1 MIQIE
6 FPELEVNPFMLKPIK
21 NDQGNLFSGRERELA
36 TISTYIKYRSSR
48 FAVVHGPKG
57 IGKTSFLNVVSNA
70 SSMPV
75 LIDSIQIDSP
85 YNSLIEGVYSAMIGY
100 DIPSNWRQIESDL
113 EKATNSYS
121 GPLPFIAIDAPDL
134 PLESL
139 SRLIGRFASL
149 AEKLEVM
156 TIFSLDSDVF
166 QNLPLDA
173 KKKFDLI
180 LPLNPLENNEI
191 AKLVESRV
199 KSTGVDWKCS
209 DDVSQSLLDQFN
221 GSPGETMIQLRDYVD
236 RIFFDL
242 SGTNIANVYT
252 NSKTQSSDLDPLV
265 EKFNDEIIDIV
276 ANDEEES
283 AEEKLEQEKHRETED
298 NLKKIYS
305 SPSTEFYSN
314 DEHDLTNPEGNFP
327 VSSSDDATNEEI
339 DEVIIPEFE
348 EFNLDFDKLD
358 EMKQSENV
366 PSKPINMPS
375 GGLSGLRARMN
386 SYDADNQDSVDLKVA
401 DSDDRGSIWVS
412 QEAPLFGHEENEM
425 DVEEDEFELDLAE
438 IEPEPNHFDSLA
450 ERSYSSHI
458 LDNMDTNEDENNKKL
473 VKILQDI
480 LLGNNHNSEQENVT
494 KVSKIVESLMSLNE
508 PKENLEQE
516 KPLQISIFT
525 NLNKK
530 EAKVLAK
537 GIDKEITPSDK
548 EILEELDVKRPRLSQ
563 ICNKLQKSGVF
574 KSKKIGR
581 SRYFSITSTAKAQ
594 MKAWGM
600 LDQGGE
606 Y

>member
-6 FPELEVNPFMLKPIK
+6 FPELEMNPFMLKPIK

-36 TISTYIKYRSSR
+36 TISTYIKFRSSR

-173 KKKFDLI
+173 KKKFDLVM
-180 LPLNPLENNEI
+180 PLDPLESDEV

-199 KSTGVDWKCS
+199 KSAGVDWKCS

-221 GSPGETMIQLRDYVD
+221 GNPGETIVQLRDYVD
-236 RIFFDL
+236 TIFFDL
-242 SGTNIANVYT
+242 SGTSMANVY
-252 NSKTQSSDLDPLV
+252 NNMKNQSSELDPLV

-276 ANDEEES
+276 ANDDEES
-283 AEEKLEQEKHRETED
+283 VDEIVEQEKHRETED
-298 NLKKIYS
+298 DLKKVYS

-314 DEHDLTNPEGNFP
+314 DEHDLSNPEGN
-327 VSSSDDATNEEI
+327 SSDSNSDDLI
-339 DEVIIPEFE
+339 DDLIFPEFE

-366 PSKPINMPS
+366 PSKPVNMPS

-386 SYDADNQDSVDLKVA
+386 SYDDKNQDSVDLKIA
-401 DSDDRGSIWVS
+401 DSDDSASIWVS
-412 QEAPLFGHEENEM
+412 QEAPLFGHEEKEKH
-425 DVEEDEFELDLAE
+425 VEEDDMELDLVE
-438 IEPEPNHFDSLA
+438 IDQEPNYFDSLA
-450 ERSYSSHI
+450 ERSYSSDI
-458 LDNMDTNEDENNKKL
+458 LDNNDTNGEENNEKL
-473 VKILQDI
+473 VKMLQDI
-480 LLGNNHNSEQENVT
+480 LLGKNHNSVRENVT

-516 KPLQISIFT
+516 RPLEISIFT

>member
-6 FPELEVNPFMLKPIK
+6 FPKLEVNPFMLKPIK

-36 TISTYIKYRSSR
+36 TISTYIKFRSSR

-75 LIDSIQIDSP
+75 LIDSIQTDSP

-156 TIFSLDSDVF
+156 TIFSLNSDVF

-180 LPLNPLENNEI
+180 MPLNPLENDEI

-221 GSPGETMIQLRDYVD
+221 GNPGETIVQLRDYVD

-242 SGTNIANVYT
+242 SGTNIANVY
-252 NSKTQSSDLDPLV
+252 NNMKNQSSELDPLV

-276 ANDEEES
+276 ANDALES
-283 AEEKLEQEKHRETED
+283 VDEMVEQEKHREAED
-298 NLKKIYS
+298 DLKKIYS

-314 DEHDLTNPEGNFP
+314 DEHDLTNSEGNFSEP
-327 VSSSDDATNEEI
+327 SSDDLIEEAI
-339 DEVIIPEFE
+339 LPEFE

-386 SYDADNQDSVDLKVA
+386 SFDANNQDSVDLKIA
-401 DSDDRGSIWVS
+401 DSDGRASIWVS
-412 QEAPLFGHEENEM
+412 QEAPLFGHEEKEM
-425 DVEEDEFELDLAE
+425 HVEEDDLDLDLVE
-438 IEPEPNHFDSLA
+438 VDQEPNHFDSLA
-450 ERSYSSHI
+450 ERSYSSDI
-458 LDNMDTNEDENNKKL
+458 LDNRDTNEEENNEKL
-473 VKILQDI
+473 VKMLQDI
-480 LLGNNHNSEQENVT
+480 LLGKNHNLVQENVT
-494 KVSKIVESLMSLNE
+494 KVSKIVESLMSLND
-508 PKENLEQE
+508 PKEDIEQE
-516 KPLQISIFT
+516 RPLEISIFT
-525 NLNKK
+525 NLNMK

-537 GIDKEITPSDK
+537 GVDKEITPSDK

>member
-6 FPELEVNPFMLKPIK
+6 LPNLEVNPFMLKPIK

-36 TISTYIKYRSSR
+36 TLSTYIKFRSSR
-48 FAVVHGPKG
+48 FAVIHGPKG
-57 IGKTSFLNVVSNA
+57 IGKSSFLNVVSNA

-75 LIDSIQIDSP
+75 LIDSVQVDSP
-85 YNSLIEGVYSAMIGY
+85 YTSLIEGVYSAMIGY
-100 DIPSNWRQIESDL
+100 DIPSNWRQIENNL

-166 QNLPLDA
+166 QDLPLDA
-173 KKKFDLI
+173 KKKFDLVM
-180 LPLNPLENNEI
+180 PLSSLDKDEV
-191 AKLVESRV
+191 AKLIESRV
-199 KSTGVDWKCS
+199 KSAGVDWKCT
-209 DDVSQSLLDQFN
+209 DDVAQSLLDQFN
-221 GSPGETMIQLRDYVD
+221 GNPGDTIVELRDYVD
-236 RIFFDL
+236 KIFFDL
-242 SGTNIANVYT
+242 SDSGAGIVNDKIAI
-252 NSKTQSSDLDPLV
+252 QSSELDPLV
-265 EKFNDEIIDIV
+265 KKVKDEIIDNIELV
-276 ANDEEES
+276 DEDLDQEIKEEEKDS
-283 AEEKLEQEKHRETED
+283 SGDED
-298 NLKKIYS
+298 LKKVYS

-314 DEHDLTNPEGNFP
+314 EESELTELAQDSSEPETKEFIQEN
-327 VSSSDDATNEEI
+327 NL
-339 DEVIIPEFE
+339 PEFDS
-348 EFNLDFDKLD
+348 FNLDFDELDKLK
-358 EMKQSENV
+358 EIENI
-366 PSKPINMPS
+366 PPKIIKMPS

-386 SYDADNQDSVDLKVA
+386 SIDTEAQNSEGLEIV
-401 DSDDRGSIWVS
+401 DSDDSASIWVS
-412 QEAPLFGHEENEM
+412 QEAPLFGQEEIEE
-425 DVEEDEFELDLAE
+425 DFSEDEFESNLEE
-438 IEPEPNHFDSLA
+438 IEQESHYFDTLA
-450 ERSYSSHI
+450 ERSFSTDI
-458 LDNMDTNEDENNKKL
+458 LDIKASNEEENSEKL
-473 VKILQDI
+473 VKILQDF
-480 LLGNNHNSEQENVT
+480 LLGKNLNSVHEDETN
-494 KVSKIVESLMSLNE
+494 VSKIVEALMSLNE
-508 PKENLEQE
+508 PKENPEE
-516 KPLQISIFT
+516 EMPLQISIFT

-537 GIDKEITPSDK
+537 GIEKEITPSDK
-548 EILEELDVKRPRLSQ
+548 AILDELDVKRPRLSQ
-563 ICNKLQKSGVF
+563 ICNKLLKSGVF

>member
-6 FPELEVNPFMLKPIK
+6 FPELEMNPFMLKPIK

-36 TISTYIKYRSSR
+36 TISTYIKFRSSR

-173 KKKFDLI
+173 KKKFDLVM
-180 LPLNPLENNEI
+180 PLDPLESDEV

-199 KSTGVDWKCS
+199 KSAGVDWKCS

-221 GSPGETMIQLRDYVD
+221 GNPGETIVQLRDYVD
-236 RIFFDL
+236 AIFFDL
-242 SGTNIANVYT
+242 SGTSMATVY
-252 NSKTQSSDLDPLV
+252 NNMKNQSSELDPLV

-276 ANDEEES
+276 ANDDEES
-283 AEEKLEQEKHRETED
+283 VDEIVEQEKHRETED
-298 NLKKIYS
+298 DLKKVYS

-314 DEHDLTNPEGNFP
+314 DEHDLSNPEGN
-327 VSSSDDATNEEI
+327 SSDSNSDDLI
-339 DEVIIPEFE
+339 DDLIFPEFE

-366 PSKPINMPS
+366 PSKPVNMPS

-386 SYDADNQDSVDLKVA
+386 SYDDKTQDSVDLKIA
-401 DSDDRGSIWVS
+401 DSDDSASIWVS
-412 QEAPLFGHEENEM
+412 QEAPLFGHEEKEM
-425 DVEEDEFELDLAE
+425 HVEEDEMELDLVE
-438 IEPEPNHFDSLA
+438 IDQEPNYFDSLA
-450 ERSYSSHI
+450 ERSYSSDV
-458 LDNMDTNEDENNKKL
+458 LDNNDTNGEENNEKL
-473 VKILQDI
+473 VKMLQDI
-480 LLGNNHNSEQENVT
+480 LLGKNHNSVRENVT

-516 KPLQISIFT
+516 RPLEISIFT

>member
-1 MIQIE
+1 
-6 FPELEVNPFMLKPIK
+6 MLKPIK

-36 TISTYIKYRSSR
+36 TISTYIKFRSSR

-173 KKKFDLI
+173 KKKFDLVM
-180 LPLNPLENNEI
+180 PLDPLESDEV

-199 KSTGVDWKCS
+199 KSAGVDWKCS

-221 GSPGETMIQLRDYVD
+221 GNPGETIVQLRDYVD
-236 RIFFDL
+236 AIFFDL
-242 SGTNIANVYT
+242 SGTSMANVY
-252 NSKTQSSDLDPLV
+252 NNMKNQSSELDPLV

-276 ANDEEES
+276 ANDDEES
-283 AEEKLEQEKHRETED
+283 VDEIVEQEKHRETED
-298 NLKKIYS
+298 DLKKVYS

-314 DEHDLTNPEGNFP
+314 DEHDLSNPEGN
-327 VSSSDDATNEEI
+327 SSDSNSDDLI
-339 DEVIIPEFE
+339 DDLIFPEFE

-366 PSKPINMPS
+366 PSKPVNMPS

-386 SYDADNQDSVDLKVA
+386 SYDDKNQDSVDLKIA
-401 DSDDRGSIWVS
+401 DSDDSASIWVS
-412 QEAPLFGHEENEM
+412 QEAPLFGHEEKEM
-425 DVEEDEFELDLAE
+425 HVEEDEMELDLVE
-438 IEPEPNHFDSLA
+438 IDQEPNYFDSLA
-450 ERSYSSHI
+450 ERSYSSDI
-458 LDNMDTNEDENNKKL
+458 LDNDATNGEENNEKL
-473 VKILQDI
+473 VKMLQDI
-480 LLGNNHNSEQENVT
+480 LLGKNHNSVRENVT

-516 KPLQISIFT
+516 RPLEISIFT

-600 LDQGGE
+600 LDHGGE

>member
-6 FPELEVNPFMLKPIK
+6 FPELEINPFMLKPIK

-36 TISTYIKYRSSR
+36 TISTYIKFRSSR

-173 KKKFDLI
+173 KKKFDLVM
-180 LPLNPLENNEI
+180 PLDPLESDEV

-199 KSTGVDWKCS
+199 KSAGVDWKCS

-221 GSPGETMIQLRDYVD
+221 GNPGETIVQLRDYVD
-236 RIFFDL
+236 AIFFDL
-242 SGTNIANVYT
+242 SGTSMATVY
-252 NSKTQSSDLDPLV
+252 NNMKNQSSELDPLV

-276 ANDEEES
+276 ANDDEES
-283 AEEKLEQEKHRETED
+283 VDEIVEQEKHRETED
-298 NLKKIYS
+298 DLKKVYS

-314 DEHDLTNPEGNFP
+314 DEHDLSNPEGN
-327 VSSSDDATNEEI
+327 SSDSNSDDLI
-339 DEVIIPEFE
+339 DDLIFPEFE

-366 PSKPINMPS
+366 PSKPVNMPS

-386 SYDADNQDSVDLKVA
+386 SYDDKNQDSVDLKIA
-401 DSDDRGSIWVS
+401 DSDDSASIWVS
-412 QEAPLFGHEENEM
+412 QEAPLFGHEEKEM
-425 DVEEDEFELDLAE
+425 HVEEDEMELDLVE
-438 IEPEPNHFDSLA
+438 IDQEPNHFDSLA
-450 ERSYSSHI
+450 ERSYSSDI
-458 LDNMDTNEDENNKKL
+458 LDNRDANEEENNEKL
-473 VKILQDI
+473 VKMLQDI
-480 LLGNNHNSEQENVT
+480 LLGKNHNSVRENVT

-516 KPLQISIFT
+516 RPLEISIFT

>member
-1 MIQIE
+1 M
-6 FPELEVNPFMLKPIK
+6 NPFMLKPIK

-36 TISTYIKYRSSR
+36 TISTYIKFRSSR

-173 KKKFDLI
+173 KKKFDLVM
-180 LPLNPLENNEI
+180 PLDPLESDEV

-199 KSTGVDWKCS
+199 KSAGVDWKCS

-221 GSPGETMIQLRDYVD
+221 GNPGETIVQLRDYVD
-236 RIFFDL
+236 TIFFDL
-242 SGTNIANVYT
+242 SGTSMANVY
-252 NSKTQSSDLDPLV
+252 NNMKNQSSDLDPLV

-276 ANDEEES
+276 ANDDEES
-283 AEEKLEQEKHRETED
+283 VDEIVEQEKHRETED
-298 NLKKIYS
+298 DLKKVYS

-314 DEHDLTNPEGNFP
+314 DEHDLSNPEGN
-327 VSSSDDATNEEI
+327 SSDSNSDDLI
-339 DEVIIPEFE
+339 DDLIFPEFE

-366 PSKPINMPS
+366 PSKPVNMPS

-386 SYDADNQDSVDLKVA
+386 SYDDKNQDSVDLKIA
-401 DSDDRGSIWVS
+401 DSDNSASIWVS
-412 QEAPLFGHEENEM
+412 QEAPLFGHEEKEM
-425 DVEEDEFELDLAE
+425 HVEEDEMELDLVE
-438 IEPEPNHFDSLA
+438 IDQEPNYFDSLA
-450 ERSYSSHI
+450 ERSYSSNI
-458 LDNMDTNEDENNKKL
+458 LDNNATNGEENNEKL
-473 VKILQDI
+473 VKMLQDI
-480 LLGNNHNSEQENVT
+480 LLGKNHNSVRENVT

-516 KPLQISIFT
+516 RPLEISIFT

>member
-36 TISTYIKYRSSR
+36 TISTYIKFRSSR

-134 PLESL
+134 PIESL

-173 KKKFDLI
+173 KKKFDLVM
-180 LPLNPLENNEI
+180 PLNSLDSDEV

-199 KSTGVDWKCS
+199 KSAGVDWKCS
-209 DDVSQSLLDQFN
+209 DDVSQSLLDQYN
-221 GSPGETMIQLRDYVD
+221 GNPGETIVQLRDYVD

-242 SGTNIANVYT
+242 SGTNIANVY
-252 NSKTQSSDLDPLV
+252 NNMKNQSHDLDPLV
-265 EKFNDEIIDIV
+265 EKFNHEIIDIV
-276 ANDEEES
+276 ANDDEES
-283 AEEKLEQEKHRETED
+283 VDEIVEQEKHREAED
-298 NLKKIYS
+298 DLKKIYS

-314 DEHDLTNPEGNFP
+314 DEHDLSNPEGDFSQ
-327 VSSSDDATNEEI
+327 SSSDDLG
-339 DEVIIPEFE
+339 DEAIFPEFE

-366 PSKPINMPS
+366 PSKPVNMPS

-386 SYDADNQDSVDLKVA
+386 SYDDNKQDSVDLKIA
-401 DSDDRGSIWVS
+401 DSDNSASIWVS
-412 QEAPLFGHEENEM
+412 QEAPLFGHEEKQM
-425 DVEEDEFELDLAE
+425 HVEEDELELDLAE
-438 IEPEPNHFDSLA
+438 IDQAPNYFDSLA
-450 ERSYSSHI
+450 DRSYSSDI
-458 LDNMDTNEDENNKKL
+458 LDNSDTNEGENNEKL
-473 VKILQDI
+473 VKMLQDI
-480 LLGNNHNSEQENVT
+480 LLGKNHNSVQENVT

-508 PKENLEQE
+508 PKEDLEQE
-516 KPLQISIFT
+516 RPLEISIFT

-548 EILEELDVKRPRLSQ
+548 EILDELDVKRPRLSQ

>member
-6 FPELEVNPFMLKPIK
+6 FPELEMNPFMLKPIK

-36 TISTYIKYRSSR
+36 TISTYIKFRSSR

-173 KKKFDLI
+173 KKKFDLVM
-180 LPLNPLENNEI
+180 PLDPLESDEV

-199 KSTGVDWKCS
+199 KSAGVDWKCS

-221 GSPGETMIQLRDYVD
+221 GNPGETIVQLRDYVD
-236 RIFFDL
+236 AIFFDL
-242 SGTNIANVYT
+242 SGTSMANVY
-252 NSKTQSSDLDPLV
+252 NNMKNQSSELDPLV

-276 ANDEEES
+276 ANDDEES
-283 AEEKLEQEKHRETED
+283 VDEIVEQEKHRETED
-298 NLKKIYS
+298 DLKKVYS

-314 DEHDLTNPEGNFP
+314 DEHDLSNPEGN
-327 VSSSDDATNEEI
+327 SSDSNSDDLI
-339 DEVIIPEFE
+339 DDLIFPEFE

-366 PSKPINMPS
+366 PSKPVNMPS

-386 SYDADNQDSVDLKVA
+386 SYDDKNQDSVDLKIA
-401 DSDDRGSIWVS
+401 DSDNSASIWVS
-412 QEAPLFGHEENEM
+412 QEAPLFGHEEKEM
-425 DVEEDEFELDLAE
+425 HVEEDEMELDLVE
-438 IEPEPNHFDSLA
+438 IDQEPNYFDSLA
-450 ERSYSSHI
+450 ERSYSSDI
-458 LDNMDTNEDENNKKL
+458 LDNNDTNGEENNEKL
-473 VKILQDI
+473 VKMLQDI
-480 LLGNNHNSEQENVT
+480 LLGKNHNSVRENVT

-516 KPLQISIFT
+516 RPLEISIFT

>member
-6 FPELEVNPFMLKPIK
+6 FPELEINPFMLKPIK

-36 TISTYIKYRSSR
+36 TISTYIKFRSSR

-173 KKKFDLI
+173 KKKFDLVM
-180 LPLNPLENNEI
+180 PLDPLESDEV

-199 KSTGVDWKCS
+199 KSAGVDWKCS

-221 GSPGETMIQLRDYVD
+221 GNPGETIVQLRDYVD
-236 RIFFDL
+236 AIFFDL
-242 SGTNIANVYT
+242 SGTSMATVY
-252 NSKTQSSDLDPLV
+252 NNMKNQSSELDPLV

-276 ANDEEES
+276 ANDDEES
-283 AEEKLEQEKHRETED
+283 VDEIVEQEKHRETED
-298 NLKKIYS
+298 DLKKVYS

-314 DEHDLTNPEGNFP
+314 DEHDLSNPEGN
-327 VSSSDDATNEEI
+327 SSDSDSDDLMDDLI
-339 DEVIIPEFE
+339 FPEFE

-366 PSKPINMPS
+366 PSKPVNMPS

-386 SYDADNQDSVDLKVA
+386 SYDDKNQDSVDLKIA
-401 DSDDRGSIWVS
+401 DSDDSASIWVS
-412 QEAPLFGHEENEM
+412 QEAPLFGHEEKEM
-425 DVEEDEFELDLAE
+425 HVEEDEMELDLVE
-438 IEPEPNHFDSLA
+438 IDQEPNYFDSLA
-450 ERSYSSHI
+450 ERSYSSDI
-458 LDNMDTNEDENNKKL
+458 LDNNDTNGEENNEKL
-473 VKILQDI
+473 VKMLQDI
-480 LLGNNHNSEQENVT
+480 LLGKNHNSVRENVT

-516 KPLQISIFT
+516 RPLEISIFT

>member
-1 MIQIE
+1 MQ
-6 FPELEVNPFMLKPIK
+6 
-21 NDQGNLFSGRERELA
+21 
-36 TISTYIKYRSSR
+36 
-48 FAVVHGPKG
+48 
-57 IGKTSFLNVVSNA
+57 
-70 SSMPV
+70 
-75 LIDSIQIDSP
+75 
-85 YNSLIEGVYSAMIGY
+85 
-100 DIPSNWRQIESDL
+100 
-113 EKATNSYS
+113 
-121 GPLPFIAIDAPDL
+121 
-134 PLESL
+134 
-139 SRLIGRFASL
+139 
-149 AEKLEVM
+149 
-156 TIFSLDSDVF
+156 
-166 QNLPLDA
+166 
-173 KKKFDLI
+173 
-180 LPLNPLENNEI
+180 
-191 AKLVESRV
+191 LVESRV
-199 KSTGVDWKCS
+199 KSAGVDWKCS

-221 GSPGETMIQLRDYVD
+221 GNPGETIVQLRDYVD
-236 RIFFDL
+236 AIFFDL
-242 SGTNIANVYT
+242 SGTSMANVY
-252 NSKTQSSDLDPLV
+252 NNMKNQSSELDPLV

-276 ANDEEES
+276 ANDDEES
-283 AEEKLEQEKHRETED
+283 VDEIVEQEKHRETED
-298 NLKKIYS
+298 DLKKVYS

-314 DEHDLTNPEGNFP
+314 DEHDLSNPEGNSSD
-327 VSSSDDATNEEI
+327 SSSDDLI
-339 DEVIIPEFE
+339 DDLIFPEFE

-366 PSKPINMPS
+366 PSKPVNMPS

-386 SYDADNQDSVDLKVA
+386 SYDDKNQDSVDLKIA
-401 DSDDRGSIWVS
+401 DSDDSASIWVS
-412 QEAPLFGHEENEM
+412 QEAPLFGHEEKEM
-425 DVEEDEFELDLAE
+425 HVEEDEMELDLVE
-438 IEPEPNHFDSLA
+438 IDQEPNYFDSLA
-450 ERSYSSHI
+450 ERSYSSDI
-458 LDNMDTNEDENNKKL
+458 LDNNDTNGEENNEKL
-473 VKILQDI
+473 VKMLQDI
-480 LLGNNHNSEQENVT
+480 LLGKNHNSVRENVT

-516 KPLQISIFT
+516 RPLEISIFT

>member
-6 FPELEVNPFMLKPIK
+6 FPKLELNPFMLKPIK

-36 TISTYIKYRSSR
+36 TISTYIKFRSSR

-173 KKKFDLI
+173 KKKFDLVM
-180 LPLNPLENNEI
+180 PLDPLESDEV

-199 KSTGVDWKCS
+199 KSAGVDWKCS

-221 GSPGETMIQLRDYVD
+221 GNPGETIVQLRDYVD
-236 RIFFDL
+236 AIFFDL
-242 SGTNIANVYT
+242 SGTSMATVY
-252 NSKTQSSDLDPLV
+252 NNMKNQSSELDPLV

-276 ANDEEES
+276 ANDDEES
-283 AEEKLEQEKHRETED
+283 VDEIVEQEKHRETED
-298 NLKKIYS
+298 DLKKVYS

-314 DEHDLTNPEGNFP
+314 DEHDLSNPEGNSSD
-327 VSSSDDATNEEI
+327 SSSDDLI
-339 DEVIIPEFE
+339 DDLIFPEFE

-366 PSKPINMPS
+366 PSKPVKMPS

-386 SYDADNQDSVDLKVA
+386 SYDDKNQDSVDLKIA
-401 DSDDRGSIWVS
+401 DSDDSASIWVS
-412 QEAPLFGHEENEM
+412 QEAPLFGHEEKEM
-425 DVEEDEFELDLAE
+425 HVEEDEMELDLVE
-438 IEPEPNHFDSLA
+438 IDQEPNYFDSLA
-450 ERSYSSHI
+450 ERSYSSDI
-458 LDNMDTNEDENNKKL
+458 LDNNATNGEENNEKL
-473 VKILQDI
+473 VKMLQDI
-480 LLGNNHNSEQENVT
+480 LLGKNHNSVRENVT

-516 KPLQISIFT
+516 RPLEISIFT

>member
-6 FPELEVNPFMLKPIK
+6 FPELEMNPFMLKPIK

-36 TISTYIKYRSSR
+36 TISTYIKFRSSR

-173 KKKFDLI
+173 KKKFDLVM
-180 LPLNPLENNEI
+180 PLDPLESDEV

-199 KSTGVDWKCS
+199 KSAGVDWKCS

-221 GSPGETMIQLRDYVD
+221 GNPGETIVQLRDYVD
-236 RIFFDL
+236 TIFFDL
-242 SGTNIANVYT
+242 SGTSMANVY
-252 NSKTQSSDLDPLV
+252 NNMKNQSSELDPLV

-276 ANDEEES
+276 ANDDEES
-283 AEEKLEQEKHRETED
+283 VDEIVEQEKHRETED
-298 NLKKIYS
+298 DLKKVYS

-314 DEHDLTNPEGNFP
+314 DEHDLSNPEGN
-327 VSSSDDATNEEI
+327 SSDSDSDDLMDDLI
-339 DEVIIPEFE
+339 FPEFE

-366 PSKPINMPS
+366 PSKPVNMPS

-386 SYDADNQDSVDLKVA
+386 SYDDKNQDSVDLKIA
-401 DSDDRGSIWVS
+401 DSDDSASIWVS
-412 QEAPLFGHEENEM
+412 QEAPLFGHEEKEM
-425 DVEEDEFELDLAE
+425 HVEEDEMELDLVE
-438 IEPEPNHFDSLA
+438 IDQEPNYFDSLA
-450 ERSYSSHI
+450 ERSYSSDI
-458 LDNMDTNEDENNKKL
+458 LDNNDTNGEENNEKL
-473 VKILQDI
+473 VKMLQDI
-480 LLGNNHNSEQENVT
+480 LLGKNHNSVRENVT

-516 KPLQISIFT
+516 KPLEISIFT

-581 SRYFSITSTAKAQ
+581 SRYFSITTTAKAQ

>member
-6 FPELEVNPFMLKPIK
+6 FPELEMNPFMLKPIK

-36 TISTYIKYRSSR
+36 TISTYIKFRSSR

-173 KKKFDLI
+173 KKKFDLVM
-180 LPLNPLENNEI
+180 PLDPLESDEV

-199 KSTGVDWKCS
+199 KSAGVDWKCS

-221 GSPGETMIQLRDYVD
+221 GNPGETIVQLRDYVD
-236 RIFFDL
+236 AIFFDL
-242 SGTNIANVYT
+242 SGTSMANVYNNMKNQT
-252 NSKTQSSDLDPLV
+252 SELDPLV

-276 ANDEEES
+276 ANDDEES
-283 AEEKLEQEKHRETED
+283 VDEIVEQEKHRETED
-298 NLKKIYS
+298 DLKKVYS

-314 DEHDLTNPEGNFP
+314 DEHDLSNPEGN
-327 VSSSDDATNEEI
+327 SSDSNSDDLI
-339 DEVIIPEFE
+339 DDLIFPEFE

-366 PSKPINMPS
+366 PSKPVNMPS

-386 SYDADNQDSVDLKVA
+386 SYDDKNQDSVDLKIA
-401 DSDDRGSIWVS
+401 DSDDSASIWVS
-412 QEAPLFGHEENEM
+412 QEAPLFGHEEKEM
-425 DVEEDEFELDLAE
+425 HVEEDEMELDLVE
-438 IEPEPNHFDSLA
+438 IDQEPNYFDSLA
-450 ERSYSSHI
+450 ERSYSSDI
-458 LDNMDTNEDENNKKL
+458 LDNNATNGEENNEKL
-473 VKILQDI
+473 VKMLQDI
-480 LLGNNHNSEQENVT
+480 LLGKNHNSVRENVT

-516 KPLQISIFT
+516 RPLEISIFT

>member
-6 FPELEVNPFMLKPIK
+6 FPELEVNPFLLKPIK

-36 TISTYIKYRSSR
+36 TLSTYIKYRSSR

-75 LIDSIQIDSP
+75 LIDSIQVDSP

-149 AEKLEVM
+149 AEKLEVL

-180 LPLNPLENNEI
+180 MALDPLGNDEV

-199 KSTGVDWKCS
+199 KSAGVDWKCS
-209 DDVSQSLLDQFN
+209 EDVSQSLLDQFN
-221 GSPGETMIQLRDYVD
+221 GNPGETIIQLRDYVD

-242 SGTNIANVYT
+242 SGTNVANVY
-252 NSKTQSSDLDPLV
+252 NNMKNQSSELDPLV

-276 ANDEEES
+276 ANDDEEPVDEIV
-283 AEEKLEQEKHRETED
+283 EQEKHKEAED
-298 NLKKIYS
+298 DLKKIYS
-305 SPSTEFYSN
+305 SPSTEFYSK
-314 DEHDLTNPEGNFP
+314 DEHDLTNPEGNLS
-327 VSSSDDATNEEI
+327 VSSSDESINEEI
-339 DEVIIPEFE
+339 AEEINPEFE

-358 EMKQSENV
+358 EMKQSENM
-366 PSKPINMPS
+366 PLKPVNMPS

-386 SYDADNQDSVDLKVA
+386 SYNSNDQDSVDLKIA
-401 DSDDRGSIWVS
+401 DSDESASIWVS
-412 QEAPLFGHEENEM
+412 QDAPLFGHEEKEM
-425 DVEEDEFELDLAE
+425 DVEEDEFELDLVE
-438 IEPEPNHFDSLA
+438 IEQEPNHFDSLA
-450 ERSYSSHI
+450 ERSYSSDI
-458 LDNMDTNEDENNKKL
+458 LDTRDTNEEEDNKKL
-473 VKILQDI
+473 VKMLQDI
-480 LLGNNHNSEQENVT
+480 LLGKNLNSEQENVT
-494 KVSKIVESLMSLNE
+494 KVSKIVESLMSLNQ

-516 KPLQISIFT
+516 KPLEIGIFT

>member
-6 FPELEVNPFMLKPIK
+6 LPELEMNPFMLKPIK

-36 TISTYIKYRSSR
+36 TISTYIKFRSSR

-173 KKKFDLI
+173 KKKFDLVM
-180 LPLNPLENNEI
+180 PLDPLESDEV

-199 KSTGVDWKCS
+199 KSAGVDWKCS

-221 GSPGETMIQLRDYVD
+221 GNPGETIVQLRDYVD
-236 RIFFDL
+236 TIFFDL
-242 SGTNIANVYT
+242 SGTSMANVY
-252 NSKTQSSDLDPLV
+252 NNMKNQSSELDPLV

-276 ANDEEES
+276 ANDDEES
-283 AEEKLEQEKHRETED
+283 VDEIVEQEKHRETED
-298 NLKKIYS
+298 DLKKVYS

-314 DEHDLTNPEGNFP
+314 DEHDLSNPEGN
-327 VSSSDDATNEEI
+327 SSDSNSDDLI
-339 DEVIIPEFE
+339 DDLIFPEFE

-366 PSKPINMPS
+366 PSKPVNMPS

-386 SYDADNQDSVDLKVA
+386 SYDDKNQDSVDLKIA
-401 DSDDRGSIWVS
+401 DSDDSASIWVS
-412 QEAPLFGHEENEM
+412 QEAPLFGHEEKEM
-425 DVEEDEFELDLAE
+425 HVEEDEMELDLVE
-438 IEPEPNHFDSLA
+438 IDQEPNYFDSLA
-450 ERSYSSHI
+450 ERSYSSDI
-458 LDNMDTNEDENNKKL
+458 LDNNDTNGEENNEKL
-473 VKILQDI
+473 VKMLQDI
-480 LLGNNHNSEQENVT
+480 LLGKNHNSVRENVT

-516 KPLQISIFT
+516 RPLEISIFT

>member
-6 FPELEVNPFMLKPIK
+6 FPELEVNPFTLKPIK

-36 TISTYIKYRSSR
+36 TISTYIKFRSSR

-57 IGKTSFLNVVSNA
+57 VGKTSFLNVVSNA

-180 LPLNPLENNEI
+180 MPLNPLDRDEV

-199 KSTGVDWKCS
+199 KSAGVDWKCS
-209 DDVSQSLLDQFN
+209 DDVSQSLLDQYN
-221 GSPGETMIQLRDYVD
+221 GNPGETIVQLRDYVD

-242 SGTNIANVYT
+242 SGTNIANVYSSMK
-252 NSKTQSSDLDPLV
+252 NQSSDLDPLV

-276 ANDEEES
+276 ANDDEES
-283 AEEKLEQEKHRETED
+283 VDEIAEQEKHRETED
-298 NLKKIYS
+298 DLKKIYS

-314 DEHDLTNPEGNFP
+314 DEHDLLNPQGNFP
-327 VSSSDDATNEEI
+327 ESSSDDLG
-339 DEVIIPEFE
+339 DEAILPEFE

-366 PSKPINMPS
+366 PSKPVNMPS

-386 SYDADNQDSVDLKVA
+386 SYDDNKQDSVDLKIA
-401 DSDDRGSIWVS
+401 DSDDSASIWVS
-412 QEAPLFGHEENEM
+412 QEAPLFGHEEKEM
-425 DVEEDEFELDLAE
+425 HVEEDELELDLVE
-438 IEPEPNHFDSLA
+438 IDQEPNYFDSLA
-450 ERSYSSHI
+450 DRSYSTDI
-458 LDNMDTNEDENNKKL
+458 LDNSDTNEEENNEKL
-473 VKILQDI
+473 VKMLQDI
-480 LLGNNHNSEQENVT
+480 LLGKNHNSVQENVT

-508 PKENLEQE
+508 PKEDLEQE
-516 KPLQISIFT
+516 RPLEISIFT

>member
-6 FPELEVNPFMLKPIK
+6 FPKLEVNPFMLKPIK

-36 TISTYIKYRSSR
+36 TISTYIKFRSSR

-57 IGKTSFLNVVSNA
+57 IGKSSFLNAVSNA

-75 LIDSIQIDSP
+75 LIDSIQTDSP

-156 TIFSLDSDVF
+156 TIFSLNSDVF

-180 LPLNPLENNEI
+180 MPLNPLENDEI

-221 GSPGETMIQLRDYVD
+221 GNPGETIVQLRDYVD

-242 SGTNIANVYT
+242 SGTNIANVY
-252 NSKTQSSDLDPLV
+252 NNMKNQPSELDPLV

-276 ANDEEES
+276 ANDALES
-283 AEEKLEQEKHRETED
+283 VDEMVEQEKHREAED
-298 NLKKIYS
+298 DLKKIYS

-314 DEHDLTNPEGNFP
+314 DEHDLTISEGNFSEP
-327 VSSSDDATNEEI
+327 SSDDLIEEAI
-339 DEVIIPEFE
+339 LPEFE

-386 SYDADNQDSVDLKVA
+386 SFDANNQDSVDLKIA
-401 DSDDRGSIWVS
+401 DSDGRASIWVS
-412 QEAPLFGHEENEM
+412 QEAPLFGHEEKEM
-425 DVEEDEFELDLAE
+425 HVEEDDLDLDLVE
-438 IEPEPNHFDSLA
+438 VDQEPNHFDSLA
-450 ERSYSSHI
+450 ERSYSSDI
-458 LDNMDTNEDENNKKL
+458 LDNRDTNEEENNEKL
-473 VKILQDI
+473 VKMLQDI
-480 LLGNNHNSEQENVT
+480 LLGKNHNLVQENVT
-494 KVSKIVESLMSLNE
+494 KVSKIVESLMSLND
-508 PKENLEQE
+508 PKEDIEQE
-516 KPLQISIFT
+516 RPLEISIFT

-537 GIDKEITPSDK
+537 GVDKEITPSDK

>member
-6 FPELEVNPFMLKPIK
+6 FPELEMNPFMLKPIK

-36 TISTYIKYRSSR
+36 TISTYIKFRSSR

-180 LPLNPLENNEI
+180 MALDPLGNDEV

-199 KSTGVDWKCS
+199 KSAGVDWKCS
-209 DDVSQSLLDQFN
+209 EDVSQSLLDQFN
-221 GSPGETMIQLRDYVD
+221 GNPGETIIQLRDYVD

-242 SGTNIANVYT
+242 SGTNIANVY
-252 NSKTQSSDLDPLV
+252 NNMKNQSSELDPLV

-276 ANDEEES
+276 ANDDEEPLDEI
-283 AEEKLEQEKHRETED
+283 AEQEKQKGSED
-298 NLKKIYS
+298 DIKKIYS

-314 DEHDLTNPEGNFP
+314 DEHDLTNPEGNFSE
-327 VSSSDDATNEEI
+327 SSSAELI
-339 DEVIIPEFE
+339 DETLFPEFE

-358 EMKQSENV
+358 QMKQSENV
-366 PSKPINMPS
+366 PSKPVNMPS

-386 SYDADNQDSVDLKVA
+386 SYNDNNQDSVDLKIA
-401 DSDDRGSIWVS
+401 DSDDSASIWVS
-412 QEAPLFGHEENEM
+412 QDAPLFGHEEIEM
-425 DVEEDEFELDLAE
+425 DVEEDNFELDLVE
-438 IEPEPNHFDSLA
+438 GEQEPNHFDSLA
-450 ERSYSSHI
+450 ERSYSSDI
-458 LDNMDTNEDENNKKL
+458 LDTTDTNEEEYNKKL
-473 VKILQDI
+473 VKMLQDI
-480 LLGNNHNSEQENVT
+480 LLGKNLNSDQENVT
-494 KVSKIVESLMSLNE
+494 EVSKIVESLMSLNE

-516 KPLQISIFT
+516 KPLEISIFT